1 MLLVITMWIV
11 TICTY
16 ASYVP
21 QIIKMMKTKRSED
34 LSISAWSMWLL
45 SATCNTLYSFLL
57 CRNELIIASVSELV
71 LTLITI
77 VFVIKYKD
85 TDKNA
90 KQEVQKEIKV
100 IGRYIMVQRLV
111 TCIGSRDLPED
122 NYLV

>member
-1 MLLVITMWIV
+1 MQKDGKKEVLNKLREMLLVITMWIV

-34 LSISAWSMWLL
+34 LSISAWSLWLL

-57 CRNELIIASVSELV
+57 CRNELIVASVSELV

-85 TDKNA
+85 TDKNI
-90 KQEVQKEIKV
+90 KQEV
-100 IGRYIMVQRLV
+100 
-111 TCIGSRDLPED
+111 
-122 NYLV
+122 